1 VEAVRAHDSSQVW
14 TSRSNAESESRHFQQ
29 RNSDVAVL
37 LEEQVE
43 RARNLQNHPAQVLW
57 AVTHAGVA
65 PPENSPAR
73 IVASQCLVGKRKR
86 QGPWA
91 RHDAPIPQSLH
102 AEAGALRVLQK
113 KAVVLLGT
121 EQACDDHEE
130 DDHHGRKKHVL
141 GAAFVLDDAVEPPVC
156 LRSDDKS
163 SSSPDNNDDPV
174 EPSVLTLE
182 KNAGLAVVLLQF
194 LDNDVEEEGDTGVP
208 GLAVESKADE
218 EGFVVVV
225 LLPLAFGVEPRRRTK
240 SWGGSVSFLLS
251 FVFFS
256 LLDEYYY

>member
-1 VEAVRAHDSSQVW
+1 MLVLLLPKILQRGLSPVNASWENGNGRAHG
-14 TSRSNAESESRHFQQ
+14 RGMM
-29 RNSDVAVL
+29 
-37 LEEQVE
+37 
-43 RARNLQNHPAQVLW
+43 HPF
-57 AVTHAGVA
+57 H
-65 PPENSPAR
+65 
-73 IVASQCLVGKRKR
+73 
-86 QGPWA
+86 
-91 RHDAPIPQSLH
+91 SLFM
-102 AEAGALRVLQK
+102 LRLGLFGFFKK